1 LVWIFER
8 VRLHIFVVSRK
19 KNMYHIIYLYVYS
32 TYYNIG
38 SCLFPLALCCS
49 VRLGSLV
56 LYAFTYYDTSCL
68 YIYEI
73 NNILW
78 IFGNMCAIWFPTLY
92 FNNARVCVSVCL
104 QRDVTYSEHIVHYT
118 TNNNHTGQSTS
129 HWRLYLSSD
138 KFGLETTENRFV
150 RHKALAERIGR
161 ANVRGFGAGNENRVK
176 RRVPLFSKNI
186 YI

>member
-1 LVWIFER
+1 
-8 VRLHIFVVSRK
+8 
-19 KNMYHIIYLYVYS
+19 MYHIIYILYVYS

-38 SCLFPLALCCS
+38 SCLFPPSLCR

-56 LYAFTYYDTSCL
+56 LYAFTCYDTSCL

-78 IFGNMCAIWFPTLY
+78 LFGNMCAIWFPTFY
-92 FNNARVCVSVCL
+92 FNNVRVCVCVSAAWCN
-104 QRDVTYSEHIVHYT
+104 VTYSEHIVHYT

-161 ANVRGFGAGNENRVK
+161 ANVRGFGAGNENGVK
-176 RRVPLFSKNI
+176 LRVPLFSENI